1 MSWSSPFHVDEPI
14 SIVQQASAFA
24 APTAVEPIRLLKF
37 LAYLAIGGSERQVFN
52 IRQGLDRSRFDLH
65 LGCFG
70 RFDEQIPVDLSG
82 TPLEVYKIGKLYG
95 PRALRECLRLR
106 SYLRRQRIDVVHAY
120 NFYANVFAV
129 PAARLA
135 RVPVVLASIRD
146 TGEVWTANQR
156 AVNRLACRLA
166 DRVVVNAETIKRGLV
181 EEGYRPEQI
190 VVVHNGIICPPVKE
204 GQDRILH
211 RELGLSPD
219 DVLIGVVCR
228 IARVK
233 GLEYFLDAARDILAR
248 IPKAKFVIIGDNSFN
263 PEYREELKQQTIR
276 LGLQDSVIFT
286 GFRLDVQKILSSLAV
301 SVLPSLKEGLSNSL
315 LESMAAGVPV
325 VATNVG
331 GNPEVVIH
339 GETGLL
345 VPPKNSDALVEA
357 ICRVVL
363 TPRLHQSFG
372 QAGRRRV
379 LEHFSNERMIRT
391 VERLYMDLLE
401 ASRRKPTALR
411 RRQRQVPRAY

>member
-1 MSWSSPFHVDEPI
+1 MSWSSPFHVDESMSLVPP
-14 SIVQQASAFA
+14 ASAFA
-24 APTAVEPIRLLKF
+24 AQTTVEPIRLLKF

-70 RFDEQIPVDLSG
+70 RFDEQIPVDLSE
-82 TPLEVYKIGKLYG
+82 TPLEVFKIGKLYG
-95 PRALRECLRLR
+95 PRALRECLRFR
-106 SYLRRQRIDVVHAY
+106 SYLRRHRIDVVHAY

-146 TGEVWTANQR
+146 TGEIWTAKQR
-156 AVNRLACRLA
+156 AVNRMACRLA

-181 EEGYRPEQI
+181 EEGYPSEQI
-190 VVVHNGIICPPVKE
+190 VVVHNGIICPPLKE
-204 GQDRILH
+204 GSDRMLH
-211 RELGLSPD
+211 RQLGLSPN

-228 IARVK
+228 LARVK
-233 GLEYFLDAARDILAR
+233 GLEYFLDAAPDIIAR
-248 IPKAKFVIIGDNSFN
+248 VPQAKFVIIGDNSFN
-263 PEYREELKQQTIR
+263 PEYREELKQQTAR
-276 LGLQDSVIFT
+276 LGMQDRVIFT
-286 GFRLDVQKILSSLAV
+286 GFRLDVQSIIPSLAV
-301 SVLPSLKEGLSNSL
+301 SVLPSLKEGLSNAL

-331 GNPEVVIH
+331 GNPEVVID

-345 VPPKNSDALVEA
+345 VPPKNPGALAEA
-357 ICRVVL
+357 ICRVLL
-363 TPRLHQSFG
+363 TPGLRQSFG

-379 LEHFSNERMIRT
+379 LEYFSNERMIRT
-391 VERLYMDLLE
+391 VERLYGDLLE
-401 ASRRKPTALR
+401 ASRRKPAAAGSR
-411 RRQRQVPRAY
+411 V

>member
-1 MSWSSPFHVDEPI
+1 MSFPSRFDVDEPM
-14 SIVQQASAFA
+14 SLVSPVSAFA
-24 APTAVEPIRLLKF
+24 AQSAVEPIRVLKF

-70 RFDEQIPVDLSG
+70 RFDEQIPFDLSG
-82 TPLEVYKIGKLYG
+82 TPLEVYQIGKLYG
-95 PRALRECLRLR
+95 PKALKECFKFRR
-106 SYLRRQRIDVVHAY
+106 YLRRHRIDVVHAY

-146 TGEVWTANQR
+146 TGEIWTANQR
-156 AVNRLACRLA
+156 AVNRMACRLA

-181 EEGYRPEQI
+181 EEGYPPEQV
-190 VVVHNGIICPPVKE
+190 VVVHNGIICPPI
-204 GQDRILH
+204 QDSDDHVLH
-211 RELGLSPD
+211 RELGISPND
-219 DVLIGVVCR
+219 LLIGVVCR

-233 GLEYFLDAARDILAR
+233 GLEYFLDAARDIIAR
-248 IPKAKFVIIGDNSFN
+248 VPKARFVVIGDNAFN
-263 PEYREELKQQTIR
+263 PEYREELKEQAIR
-276 LGLQDSVIFT
+276 LGMKDRVIFT

-331 GNPEVVIH
+331 GNPEVVID

-345 VPPKNSDALVEA
+345 VPPKNPAALAEA
-357 ICRVVL
+357 ICRVLL
-363 TPRLHQSFG
+363 TPGLRQSFG

-379 LEHFSNERMIRT
+379 LEQFSNERMVRT
-391 VERLYMDLLE
+391 VERLYGDLLE
-401 ASRRKPTALR
+401 ASRRKKPA
-411 RRQRQVPRAY
+411 AAA

>member
-1 MSWSSPFHVDEPI
+1 MSLVPPV
-14 SIVQQASAFA
+14 SAFA
-24 APTAVEPIRLLKF
+24 EQITVEPIRLLKF

-70 RFDEQIPVDLSG
+70 RFDEQIPVDLTG

-95 PRALRECLRLR
+95 PRAMKECFRLR
-106 SYLRRQRIDVVHAY
+106 SYLRRHRIDVVHAY

-146 TGEVWTANQR
+146 TGEIWTENQR
-156 AVNRLACRLA
+156 AVNRMACRLA

-181 EEGYRPEQI
+181 EDGYRPEQI
-190 VVVHNGIICPPVKE
+190 VVVHNGIICPPLKE
-204 GQDRILH
+204 TDDDRILH
-211 RELGLSPD
+211 RERGLSPD

-233 GLEYFLDAARDILAR
+233 GLEYLLDAARDVIAR
-248 IPKAKFVIIGDNSFN
+248 VPRARFVIIGDNSFN
-263 PEYREELKQQTIR
+263 PEYREELKRQTAR
-276 LGLQDSVIFT
+276 LGMQDRVIFT

-301 SVLPSLKEGLSNSL
+301 SVLPSLKEGLSNAL
-315 LESMAAGVPV
+315 LESMAAGLPV
-325 VATNVG
+325 VATDVG
-331 GNPEVVIH
+331 GNPEVVID

-345 VPPKNSDALVEA
+345 VPAKNPSALAEA
-357 ICRVVL
+357 ICRVLL
-363 TPRLHQSFG
+363 TPGLRQSFG

-379 LEHFSNERMIRT
+379 LDHFSNERMIRT
-391 VERLYMDLLE
+391 VERLYVDLLE
-401 ASRRKPTALR
+401 ASRRKPA
-411 RRQRQVPRAY
+411 AA